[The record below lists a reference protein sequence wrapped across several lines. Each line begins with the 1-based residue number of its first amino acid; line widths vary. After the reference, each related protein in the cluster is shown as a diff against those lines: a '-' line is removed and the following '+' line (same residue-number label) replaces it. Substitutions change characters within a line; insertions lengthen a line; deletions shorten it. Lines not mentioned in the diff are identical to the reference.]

1 MQTYYNA
8 YDLSKFMFL
17 SEEKLTQ
24 IVKSTLKK
32 VTLTVKSKEITK
44 AVLIILSQPS
54 NTE

>member
-32 VTLTVKSKEITK
+32 VTLT
-44 AVLIILSQPS
+44 AVSYTHLDVYKRQ
-54 NTE
+54 E